1 MAERAVLTVSQLT
14 ERLRA
19 VVEEQFPAVWVEGEI
34 SNFRVYGSGHAYFTL
49 KDEGA
54 QVRGVLFRNRM
65 RRIRFEP
72 GDGQHVL
79 AFGSLEVYATRGEYQ
94 LVVEL
99 LEPRGLGALQL
110 AFEQLKT
117 RLGAE
122 GCSPRAAS
130 DHSRVPGGSDRD
142 LASGAAVR
150 DICAS
155 SAAASR
161 GFDRD
166 RARRVQ
172 GDGAARRSR
181 RASPTSTPSAAST

>member
-14 ERLRA
+14 DQLRA

-49 KDEGA
+49 KDETA

-110 AFEQLKT
+110 AFEQLKA

-122 GCSPRAAS
+122 GLFAESRKRSLPRFPQA
-130 DHSRVPGGSDRD
+130 DRHRDVPERGGGPGYPARDRPP
-142 LASGAAVR
+142 L
-150 DICAS
+150 
-155 SAAASR
+155 R
-161 GFDRD
+161 GPVDRD
-166 RARRVQ
+166 RARP
-172 GDGAARRSR
+172 GAG
-181 RASPTSTPSAAST
+181 